1 LQTDFI
7 DGVSPNLSGD
17 GAGKG
22 TSCSN
27 RETETPE
34 RERGRECIQRS
45 TTEVAVKCDSRYPT
59 SGKTE
64 SIVVTN
70 ATLYLEYSNLEF
82 LAVSQLSRA
91 FHSVRNPFSLLRA
104 CLYLVQ

>member
-1 LQTDFI
+1 MQTDFI

-45 TTEVAVKCDSRYPT
+45 TTEMAVKCDSSYPT

-64 SIVVTN
+64 SIVTN
-70 ATLYLEYSNLEF
+70 ATSYLEYSNLEF

-91 FHSVRNPFSLLRA
+91 FHSVHNPFSLPRA